1 MQNSTERVDVMGTFT
16 KIEQK
21 RFRILVAIVAIS
33 GFSQGMLLPLISV
46 IFERDGV
53 SSALNGLNATGLY
66 IGTLLISPFM
76 EAPLRRFGF
85 KPIIVVGGM
94 LVFISL
100 LLFPLWKTM
109 VFWFI
114 LRLIIGIGDHALHFA
129 TQTWVTS
136 FSPKHRL
143 GRNIAVYGLSFGV
156 GFAAGPLFVPLVNV
170 FEGLPFIVSGIL
182 CMLAWSL
189 IFLLKNDFPDVI
201 KGTSAETGFINRFKT
216 TSAFAW
222 LAFLG
227 PFGYG
232 FLESS
237 LNAIYPVYALRSGV
251 SVATVSIILATFS
264 VGGIV
269 SQIPLGM
276 LSDRIGRRPVFLI
289 ALGGG
294 ASAFFAASLF
304 EASTLLVM
312 GTFFIAGLFVG
323 SIFSL
328 GISYMSDLTPT
339 ELLPTG
345 NLLCG
350 IFFSLGSLTGPFL
363 GGLFLEFEAS
373 FSFLLLISLFLGTIF
388 LVSAMNKPQ
397 KRLV

>member
-1 MQNSTERVDVMGTFT
+1 MNDFT
-16 KIEQK
+16 KKERN
-21 RFRILVAIVAIS
+21 RFAILVIIVAIS

-66 IGTLLISPFM
+66 IGTLLVSPFM
-76 EAPLRRFGF
+76 EAPLRRFGY
-85 KPIIVVGGM
+85 KPVIVVGGM
-94 LVFISL
+94 FVFISL
-100 LLFPLWKTM
+100 LMFPLWKSIL
-109 VFWFI
+109 FWYV
-114 LRLIIGIGDHALHFA
+114 LRLIIGIGDHALHFS

-136 FSPKHRL
+136 FSPKQRL
-143 GRNIAVYGLSFGV
+143 GRNIAIYGLSFGV
-156 GFAAGPLFVPLVNV
+156 GFAVGPLFVPLINI

-189 IFLLKNDFPDVI
+189 VFFLKNDFPDII
-201 KGTSAETGFINRFKT
+201 KGKQAEGGSFSRFKAT
-216 TSAFAW
+216 ILVAW

-237 LNAIYPVYALRSGV
+237 LNAIYPVYALRSGFA
-251 SVATVSIILATFS
+251 ATSISIILASFS
-264 VGGIV
+264 VGGLV
-269 SQIPLGM
+269 SQLPLGM

-289 ALGGG
+289 TIGGG
-294 ASAFFAASLF
+294 AFAFFIASYI
-304 EASTLLVM
+304 EASVIGIM
-312 GTFFIAGLFVG
+312 SMFFIAGLFVG

-328 GISYMSDLTPT
+328 GISYMSDLTPN

-350 IFFSLGSLTGPFL
+350 IFFSLGSLMGPSL
-363 GGLFLEFEAS
+363 GGLFLEYEAN
-373 FSFLLLISLFLGTIF
+373 FSFLLLVSLFLATLFVAAIIG
-388 LVSAMNKPQ
+388 KP
-397 KRLV
+397 KEKLI

>member
-1 MQNSTERVDVMGTFT
+1 MSGFT
-16 KIEQK
+16 KHEK
-21 RFRILVAIVAIS
+21 FRFTILVAIVAIS

-66 IGTLLISPFM
+66 IGTLLVSPFM
-76 EAPLRRFGF
+76 EAPLRRFGY
-85 KPIIVVGGM
+85 KPVIVVGGM
-94 LVFISL
+94 FVFISL
-100 LLFPLWKTM
+100 LLFPLWKSI
-109 VFWFI
+109 VFWYI
-114 LRLIIGIGDHALHFA
+114 LRLAIGIGDHALHFS

-143 GRNIAVYGLSFGV
+143 GRNIAIYGLSFGF
-156 GFAAGPLFVPLVNV
+156 GFAAGPLFVPLINV

-189 IFLLKNDFPDVI
+189 VFFLKNDFPDII
-201 KGTSAETGFINRFKT
+201 KGTSAVGGTLGRFKAT
-216 TSAFAW
+216 IAIAW

-237 LNAIYPVYALRSGV
+237 LNAIYPVYALRNGFAATSI
-251 SVATVSIILATFS
+251 SVILASFS
-264 VGGIV
+264 IGGLV
-269 SQIPLGM
+269 SQLPLGM

-289 ALGGG
+289 TMAGG
-294 ASAFFAASLF
+294 AIA
-304 EASTLLVM
+304 
-312 GTFFIAGLFVG
+312 FFIASYAEASVVGIIIMFFTAGTFVG

-350 IFFSLGSLTGPFL
+350 IFFSLGSLMGPTL
-363 GGLFLEFEAS
+363 GGLFLEFEAG
-373 FSFLLLISLFLGTIF
+373 FSFLLLVSIF
-388 LVSAMNKPQ
+388 LAVLFSVSIIGKQ
-397 KRLV
+397 KEKLM

>member
-1 MQNSTERVDVMGTFT
+1 
-16 KIEQK
+16 
-21 RFRILVAIVAIS
+21 
-33 GFSQGMLLPLISV
+33 MLLPLISV
-46 IFERDGV
+46 IFEKDGV

-66 IGTLLISPFM
+66 IGTLLVSPFM

-85 KPIIVVGGM
+85 KPIIVGGGM

-100 LLFPLWKTM
+100 LIFPLWKSM

-114 LRLIIGIGDHALHFA
+114 LRLIIGIGDHALHFS

-156 GFAAGPLFVPLVNV
+156 GFATGPLFVPLVNV
-170 FEGLPFIVSGIL
+170 FEGLPFIVSGVL
-182 CMLAWSL
+182 CMIAWSF

-201 KGTSAETGFINRFKT
+201 KGTSAEAGFFKRFKT

-237 LNAIYPVYALRSGV
+237 LNAIYPVYALRTGI
-251 SVATVSIILATFS
+251 SVASVSLILATFS
-264 VGGIV
+264 AGGIV

-294 ASAFFAASLF
+294 ATAFFAASLF
-304 EASTLLVM
+304 EASTLLVL
-312 GTFFIAGLFVG
+312 GTFFVAGLFVG
-323 SIFSL
+323 SIYSL

-350 IFFSLGSLTGPFL
+350 IFFSFGSLTGPFL
-363 GGLFLEFEAS
+363 GGLFLEFEAT
-373 FSFLLLISLFLGTIF
+373 FSFLLLISLFLGVLF
-388 LVSAMNKPQ
+388 LVSATNKPQ
-397 KRLV
+397 KRLI